1 MKVLVNSFFLEVHR
15 ALWPQIEQ
23 VLKNDAFKDYGVVF
37 TGHSLGGAIA
47 AMSAVKAVKLGLLST
62 EQVTIYTYGEPRV
75 GDYTFAKNFDELVR
89 NSYRVVNRF
98 DSVVHLGSCVSTNNP
113 MYDLS
118 THVRCRTEVNNT
130 YYHHGTEIWYP
141 EGMAPGSAKMEC
153 VGEPRGEDEK
163 CSNSEDLMQNAE
175 YMYHD
180 HLFYFSKQTFA
191 VIF

>member
-1 MKVLVNSFFLEVHR
+1 MQKQFEEFGKVNSFFLEAHR

-89 NSYRVVNRF
+89 NR
-98 DSVVHLGSCVSTNNP
+98 
-113 MYDLS
+113 
-118 THVRCRTEVNNT
+118 
-130 YYHHGTEIWYP
+130 
-141 EGMAPGSAKMEC
+141 
-153 VGEPRGEDEK
+153 
-163 CSNSEDLMQNAE
+163 
-175 YMYHD
+175 
-180 HLFYFSKQTFA
+180 
-191 VIF
+191 